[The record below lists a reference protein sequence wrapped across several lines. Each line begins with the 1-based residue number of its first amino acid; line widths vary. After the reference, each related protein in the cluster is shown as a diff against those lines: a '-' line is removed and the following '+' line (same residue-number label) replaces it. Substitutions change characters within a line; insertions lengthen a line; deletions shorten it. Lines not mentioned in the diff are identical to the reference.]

1 MTIIIGADIGKTGFG
16 DSAQRCL
23 TDNGGCDA
31 AVSGTIVF
39 ERAAADAIVG
49 HYDLRLKSGDAVSG
63 PSRQYGVTNAI
74 CAGSWRRRV
83 RPPRNWLAV

>member
-16 DSAQRCL
+16 DRAQRCL

-31 AVSGTIVF
+31 AVSGTMVF

-49 HYDLRLKSGDAVSG
+49 HYRLET
-63 PSRQYGVTNAI
+63 QE
-74 CAGSWRRRV
+74 WRRGQWTFKAIWCHERHMC
-83 RPPRNWLAV
+83 W

>member
-16 DSAQRCL
+16 DSAQGCL

-49 HYDLRLKSGDAVSG
+49 PYDLRLNSGDAVSG
-63 PSRQYGVTNAI
+63 PFKAI
-74 CAGSWRRRV
+74 WCHE
-83 RPPRNWLAV
+83 RPMCW